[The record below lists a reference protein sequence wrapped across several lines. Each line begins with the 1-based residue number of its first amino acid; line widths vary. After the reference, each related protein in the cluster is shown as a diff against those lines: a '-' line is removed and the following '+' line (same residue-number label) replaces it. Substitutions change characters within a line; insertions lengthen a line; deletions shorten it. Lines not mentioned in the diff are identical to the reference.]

1 MKPVRMVL
9 MVILA
14 VSLTGGL
21 VAQAQPKQ
29 KMKPQAQVM
38 TPAELQW
45 VDAPPSTPPGAKIA
59 VLEGDPKKP
68 GPFTLRFKLPA
79 DYKVPP
85 HWHPGVEHVTVL
97 SGTIY
102 VGMGTTF
109 DPAKGQAL
117 SAGSFSV
124 MQPKTPH
131 FAWTKEETILQL
143 HGMGPWGITY
153 INPADDPS
161 KKVGQR

>member
-1 MKPVRMVL
+1 MKPVRTAL
-9 MVILA
+9 MVVLA
-14 VSLTGGL
+14 MSLAGGF
-21 VAQAQPKQ
+21 VAQAQQKQ
-29 KMKPQAQVM
+29 KKKPQAQIM
-38 TPAELQW
+38 TAAELQW
-45 VDAPPSTPPGAKIA
+45 VDAPPSVPPGAKIA

-68 GPFTLRFKLPA
+68 GPFTLRFKIPA

-102 VGMGTTF
+102 VGVGDMF

-143 HGMGPWGITY
+143 HGVGPWGINY
-153 INPADDPS
+153 LHPADDPS